1 MINLPYIRTILC
13 QYWLAT
19 YSHTRLQLASSSFS
33 LSHTSHSMHS
43 KFHCAFMSGKKWMYC
58 MDCSIVSPFHSLST
72 RFFFCFLCSDKFKIF
87 IHAKYNAISIDLIPL
102 HMRMA
107 MFIKCMLLWSAFLR
121 TFSSYF
127 YRKFLSLTLDSLSI
141 SRTYWINVL
150 DNKIILDASEKSVS
164 GQPTTVRCAL
174 WTWID
179 SFLSFSGDESKSET
193 AN

>member
-1 MINLPYIRTILC
+1 MPILIGNIF
-13 QYWLAT
+13 T
-19 YSHTRLQLASSSFS
+19 YSIAISFFFVQSIAHVSQYAFKVSLCIYERKKMNVLYGLLNCFSISFS
-33 LSHTSHSMHS
+33 FYS
-43 KFHCAFMSGKKWMYC
+43 
-58 MDCSIVSPFHSLST
+58 
-72 RFFFCFLCSDKFKIF
+72 FFFCFLCSDKFKIF

-107 MFIKCMLLWSAFLR
+107 IFIKCRLLWSAFLR

-127 YRKFLSLTLDSLSI
+127 YQKFLSLTLDSLSI